1 MGDETTKLEIL
12 WGMEKEKDGCT
23 ATVVG
28 ITAHGGGCGGDGGDV
43 GSQQDGSQG
52 TRPKNFAQTHLEDFT
67 TFGCGI
73 K

>member
-1 MGDETTKLEIL
+1 MGERVSIEEYKLDS
-12 WGMEKEKDGCT
+12 DGNSCT

-52 TRPKNFAQTHLEDFT
+52 
-67 TFGCGI
+67 
-73 K
+73 

>member
-12 WGMEKEKDGCT
+12 WGWRKKRTEYKLDSDGNSCT

-52 TRPKNFAQTHLEDFT
+52 
-67 TFGCGI
+67 
-73 K
+73 